1 MFKFMLAALS
11 GFAALL
17 MLAAAPA
24 QAQTSCKNLGIN
36 FSCNGGGGG
45 KLNLS
50 CAAGQSDAQCCN
62 RFRTSVRR
70 LCGGGLSS
78 YRCGCNKFCNAAGQC
93 WDGTGATTSTSPN
106 DQGQIRPGI
115 PGAVQRPCARVAFN
129 YVCTTG
135 RKGSAGGVC
144 PRGQGT
150 KACCKARLSLACGGE
165 GLVNFA
171 RSTCRCVGPGIF
183 RRRR

>member
-1 MFKFMLAALS
+1 MFKSLLTAVS
-11 GFAALL
+11 GFVALFI
-17 MLAAAPA
+17 LAAAPA
-24 QAQTSCKNLGIN
+24 QAQTACKSLGIN

-50 CAAGQSDAQCCN
+50 CQAGQSDAQCCT
-62 RFRTSVRR
+62 RFRSSVRR
-70 LCGGGLSS
+70 LCNGGLSS
-78 YRCGCNKFCNAAGQC
+78 YRCGCNKFCNAAGKC
-93 WDGTGATTSTSPN
+93 WDGTSATTSTSPN

-115 PGAVQRPCARVAFN
+115 PGMVQRPCPRVAFN

-135 RKGSAGGVC
+135 RKGSSSEKC
-144 PRGQGT
+144 PTGQVT
-150 KACCKARLSLACGGE
+150 KDCCRARLSLACGGE

-171 RSTCRCVGPGIF
+171 RSSCKCISTGIF